1 MELRH
6 IRYFLAV
13 AEERHF
19 TRAAAR
25 LGIGQPPLS
34 QQIKD
39 LERELGALLFRRVS
53 YGAELTEAGIAF
65 LDVVKEIPVMAERAA
80 QAAQRAVRGELGVLR
95 VGFTASSAFNSVVP
109 TAIRA
114 FRRAYPDVR
123 LQLEED
129 STTRLADGLNEGSL
143 DVAFLRPGFAGSERF
158 HLRMLSEEP
167 MMIVMAENH
176 PAASYEEI
184 SLSAF
189 RDETFLLFPREIG
202 LTLYDSVIESCRTA
216 GFEPTIGQLA
226 PQIASV
232 INLVAAEMGVSIVP
246 ASMSQVK
253 VIGVVYRHIADQT
266 PTAKLALAYRRGDTS
281 PVLRN
286 FVLTVFP

>member
-129 STTRLADGLNEGSL
+129 NTTRLADGLNEGSL

-167 MMIVMAENH
+167 MMIVMAEITRRH
-176 PAASYEEI
+176 RMKKFRLAHSGMK
-184 SLSAF
+184 LSCYF
-189 RDETFLLFPREIG
+189 HER
-202 LTLYDSVIESCRTA
+202 
-216 GFEPTIGQLA
+216 
-226 PQIASV
+226 
-232 INLVAAEMGVSIVP
+232 LV
-246 ASMSQVK
+246 
-253 VIGVVYRHIADQT
+253 
-266 PTAKLALAYRRGDTS
+266 
-281 PVLRN
+281 
-286 FVLTVFP
+286 

>member
-1 MELRH
+1 
-6 IRYFLAV
+6 
-13 AEERHF
+13 
-19 TRAAAR
+19 
-25 LGIGQPPLS
+25 
-34 QQIKD
+34 
-39 LERELGALLFRRVS
+39 S

-129 STTRLADGLNEGSL
+129 NTTRLADGLNEGSL

-266 PTAKLALAYRRGDTS
+266 PTAKLAL
-281 PVLRN
+281 
-286 FVLTVFP
+286 